1 MKSVDES
8 GFSDA
13 CLSGDKDELSLAT
26 QGAGETGAK
35 LSKRGLPTDDS
46 LGAEA
51 WGRGRTLVAHR
62 SDKLVSPS
70 GKGLNICRLFGVVAK
85 SLADSANILLDDF
98 WIHVSLGPD
107 GLKNLVLR
115 DETFRVFHEI
125 TEYVKSLGSERYA
138 LFRTPKAVVHGV
150 EPEWLKDLHCR
161 TIAFR

>member
-70 GKGLNICRLFGVVAK
+70 GKGLNICRLLGVVAK
-85 SLADSANILLDDF
+85 SLADSPNILLYDF
-98 WIHVSLGPD
+98 WIHVSLGPH

-115 DETFRVFHEI
+115 DETFCVFHKI

-150 EPEWLKDLHCR
+150 EPEWLKDLRCR

>member
-8 GFSDA
+8 RFSDA

-35 LSKRGLPTDDS
+35 LIKRGLPTDDS
-46 LGAEA
+46 LRAEA

-70 GKGLNICRLFGVVAK
+70 GKGFNICRLFGIVAK
-85 SLADSANILLDDF
+85 SLADSANVLLYDF
-98 WIHVSLGPD
+98 RINIRLGTQ
-107 GLKNLVLR
+107 GLKNLILL

-125 TEYVKSLGSERYA
+125 KENDKNPGNEA
-138 LFRTPKAVVHGV
+138 DEVVV
-150 EPEWLKDLHCR
+150 
-161 TIAFR
+161 

>member
-8 GFSDA
+8 RFSDA

-46 LGAEA
+46 LWAEA
-51 WGRGRTLVAHR
+51 WGSGRTLVAYR

-70 GKGLNICRLFGVVAK
+70 GKGLNICRLFGIVAK
-85 SLADSANILLDDF
+85 SLADSANVLLYDF
-98 WIHVSLGPD
+98 RINVRLGPE
-107 GLKNLVLR
+107 GLKNLILR
-115 DETFRVFHEI
+115 DETFRAFHEI
-125 TEYVKSLGSERYA
+125 TEDVKSPGSEA
-138 LFRTPKAVVHGV
+138 DAFFRAPQAVVHGV
-150 EPEWLKDLHCR
+150 ESEWLEYLHCR